1 MPDFAP
7 SFLTVSRE
15 RERMDDAS
23 SRKWAQEHPAV
34 EKLVRRI
41 AGDIRRCAVRQR
53 PDIPDALIQEL
64 LDDVVVNIRG
74 FAEHQLSH
82 IYELVRIGL
91 GLSAEKQLDRLLEMI
106 VREARRFTN
115 ADGGALYIR
124 NDEREVLDF
133 AIVQN
138 ESMGVHMGGTGT
150 PVTWSSV
157 LLYLPDGSENH
168 KNVSAHCALSGEAVN
183 IPEVYAAEGF
193 DFQGTRDFDAS
204 TGYRSQSML
213 VIPMRDHEEE
223 IIGVL
228 QLINARDR
236 DTGMVEPFPEDE
248 VEMITSLASE
258 AAVAVTNM
266 RLVRGLENLLN
277 SFIQAIADAIDE
289 KSPYTAG
296 HILRVAAM
304 TESLAEKINHTAQG
318 PFAGVSFSPAEM
330 AEIRMAAWLH
340 DIGKITTPEF
350 VVDKATKLET
360 VFDRIELVRNRIEIL
375 KRDREIRRLKNL
387 LAKNGATVDAS
398 PGEGDHRDLDEYL
411 SFLEAVNY
419 GGEILSEES
428 LGRIRKIASVGLTIS
443 GRPMPLLD
451 PDEVTNLSIRHGTLT
466 DEERRRVGN
475 HVNMSIRMLEG
486 LPFPKKLRRVPLYAG
501 LHHEKLDGSG
511 YPHGLTA
518 DEIPLPGRIMA
529 VADIFEALTASDR
542 PYKRGKRLS
551 EAMHILEQMVHDRK
565 LDGDVCDLLVESN
578 LVVEYARKSLSDW
591 QIDDFEWR
599 GKRYPVKKHQ
609 G

>member
-1 MPDFAP
+1 MGEIGDNRW
-7 SFLTVSRE
+7 V
-15 RERMDDAS
+15 
-23 SRKWAQEHPAV
+23 QEHPAV
-34 EKLVRRI
+34 ERLVRRI
-41 AGDIRRCAVRQR
+41 AADIRRCAVSQR
-53 PDIPDALIQEL
+53 PDIPDALINEL
-64 LDDVVVNIRG
+64 LDDVVGNVRL
-74 FAEHQLSH
+74 FAERQLSH
-82 IYELVRIGL
+82 IYELVQIGL
-91 GLSAEKQLDRLLEMI
+91 GLSAEKQLDRLLDMI

-124 NDEREVLDF
+124 DDEREVLDF

-138 ESMGVHMGGTGT
+138 ESMGIHMGGTGA

-157 LLYLPDGSENH
+157 LLYQPDGTENH
-168 KNVSAHCALSGEAVN
+168 QNVSAHCALNGSPVN
-183 IPEVYAAEGF
+183 IPDVYVAEGF
-193 DFQGTRDFDAS
+193 DFQGTKEFDAS
-204 TGYRSQSML
+204 TGYRSRSML

-236 DTGMVEPFPEDE
+236 DTGEVGAFPEEE
-248 VEMITSLASE
+248 VEMVTSLASE

-277 SFIQAIADAIDE
+277 AFIQTIADAIDE

-304 TESLAEKINHTAQG
+304 TERLAEKVNAAESG
-318 PFAGVSFSPAEM
+318 PFAVISFSPAEM

-360 VFDRIELVRNRIEIL
+360 VFDRIELVRNRVEIL
-375 KRDREIRRLKNL
+375 KRDREIRRLRNL
-387 LAKNGATVDAS
+387 LAAGGGGTVA
-398 PGEGDHRDLDEYL
+398 PEAAEVDHRDLDDYL
-411 SFLEAVNY
+411 RFLEEVNV
-419 GGEILSEES
+419 GGESLSEES
-428 LGRIRKIASVGLTIS
+428 LQRIRKIAGVGLTI
-443 GRPMPLLD
+443 GGKPMPLLD
-451 PDEVTNLSIRHGTLT
+451 TDEVKNLSIRQGTLT
-466 DEERRRVGN
+466 EDERRRVGN
-475 HVNMSIRMLEG
+475 HVNVSIKMLEG

-511 YPHGLTA
+511 YPHGLSG
-518 DEIPLPGRIMA
+518 DEIPLQARIMA

-551 EAMHILEQMVHDRK
+551 EAMHILEQMVHDHK
-565 LDGDVCDLLVESN
+565 LDGDVCDLLVESG
-578 LVVEYARKSLSDW
+578 LVVEYAQGSLSDW
-591 QIDDFEWR
+591 QTDDFEWR
-599 GKRYPVKKHQ
+599 GKRYPVKNHQ

>member
-1 MPDFAP
+1 
-7 SFLTVSRE
+7 
-15 RERMDDAS
+15 MDEMRGYSWVQD
-23 SRKWAQEHPAV
+23 HPAV

-64 LDDVVVNIRG
+64 LDDVVANVRI
-74 FAEHQLSH
+74 FAERQLSH

-138 ESMGVHMGGTGT
+138 DSMGVHMGGTGL
-150 PVTWSSV
+150 PVSWSSV

-168 KNVSAHCALSGEAVN
+168 KNVSAHCALTGKAIN
-183 IPEVYAAEGF
+183 IPDVYAAEGF
-193 DFQGTRDFDAS
+193 DFQGTKDFDAS

-213 VIPMRDHEEE
+213 VIPMRDHEDE

-228 QLINARDR
+228 QLINARER
-236 DTGMVEPFPEDE
+236 ETGVVAPFPEEE
-248 VEMITSLASE
+248 VEMATALASE

-277 SFIQAIADAIDE
+277 SFIQTIADAIDE

-304 TESLAEKINHTAQG
+304 TECLVEKINSATEG
-318 PFAGVSFSPAEM
+318 PFAEVSFSPAEM

-360 VFDRIELVRNRIEIL
+360 VFDRIELVRSRVEIL

-387 LAKNGATVDAS
+387 LATGGGIPSADLPSDEVDHS
-398 PGEGDHRDLDEYL
+398 DLDEYL
-411 SFLEAVNY
+411 RFLEAVNY
-419 GGEILSEES
+419 GGENLSEES
-428 LGRIRKIASVGLTIS
+428 LGRIRKIAGVGLTI
-443 GRPMPLLD
+443 GGKPMPLLD
-451 PDEVTNLSIRHGTLT
+451 TDEVKNLSIRQGTLT
-466 DEERRRVGN
+466 EDERKRVGN

-511 YPHGLTA
+511 YPKGLA
-518 DEIPLPGRIMA
+518 ANDIPLPGRIMA

-551 EAMHILEQMVHDRK
+551 EAMQILEQMVHDRK
-565 LDGDVCDLLVESN
+565 LDGDLCDLLVESG
-578 LVVEYARKSLSDW
+578 LVVEYARESLADW

-599 GKRYPVKKHQ
+599 GKRYSVRGRQ

>member
-1 MPDFAP
+1 
-7 SFLTVSRE
+7 
-15 RERMDDAS
+15 MDEARDN
-23 SRKWAQEHPAV
+23 RWVQGHPAV

-64 LDDVVVNIRG
+64 LDDVVVNVRS
-74 FAEHQLSH
+74 FAERQLSH

-124 NDEREVLDF
+124 SDEREVLDF

-138 ESMGVHMGGTGT
+138 DSMGVHMGGTGES
-150 PVTWSSV
+150 VTWSSV
-157 LLYLPDGSENH
+157 LLYQPDGTENH
-168 KNVSAHCALSGEAVN
+168 QNVSAHCALNGTPVN
-183 IPEVYAAEGF
+183 IPDVYTAEGF
-193 DFQGTRDFDAS
+193 DFQGTKDFDAS

-213 VIPMRDHEEE
+213 VIPMRDHEDE

-228 QLINARDR
+228 QLINAQDR
-236 DTGMVEPFPEDE
+236 ETGTVGPFPDEE
-248 VEMITSLASE
+248 VEMATALASE

-277 SFIQAIADAIDE
+277 SFIQTIADAIDE

-304 TESLAEKINHTAQG
+304 TERLVEKINSATEG
-318 PFAGVSFSPAEM
+318 PFAEVCFSPAEM
-330 AEIRMAAWLH
+330 AEVRMAAWLH
-340 DIGKITTPEF
+340 DIGKITTPES

-360 VFDRIELVRNRIEIL
+360 VFDRIELVRCRVEIL
-375 KRDREIRRLKNL
+375 KRDREIRRLRNL
-387 LAKNGATVDAS
+387 LATDGVSTGRS
-398 PGEGDHRDLDEYL
+398 GEEADHRDLDEYL
-411 SFLEAVNY
+411 DFLETVNY
-419 GGEILSEES
+419 GGENLPEES
-428 LGRIRKIASVGLTIS
+428 LQRIRKIAGVWLDIG
-443 GRPMPLLD
+443 GRSMPLLD
-451 PDEVTNLSIRHGTLT
+451 ADEVTNLSIRQGTLT
-466 DEERRRVGN
+466 EDERKRVGN
-475 HVNMSIRMLEG
+475 HVNMSIKMLEG

-511 YPHGLTA
+511 YPKGLVA
-518 DEIPLPGRIMA
+518 GDIPLPGRIMA

-551 EAMHILEQMVHDRK
+551 ESMRILEQMVHDHK
-565 LDGDVCDLLVESN
+565 LDGDVCDLLVESG
-578 LVVEYARKSLSDW
+578 LVMEYAREALSGW
-591 QIDDFEWR
+591 QMDDFEWR
-599 GKRYPVKKHQ
+599 GKRYPISNHQ

>member
-1 MPDFAP
+1 
-7 SFLTVSRE
+7 
-15 RERMDDAS
+15 MDDA
-23 SRKWAQEHPAV
+23 RDNKWVQEHPAV
-34 EKLVRRI
+34 EKLVRRV
-41 AGDIRRCAVRQR
+41 AGDIRRCAVKQR
-53 PDIPDALIQEL
+53 PDIPDALIEEL
-64 LDDVVVNIRG
+64 LDDVVTNVRT
-74 FAEHQLSH
+74 FAERQLSH

-150 PVTWSSV
+150 PVSWSSV

-168 KNVSAHCALSGEAVN
+168 QNVSAHCALTGEPVN
-183 IPEVYAAEGF
+183 IPDVYTAAGF
-193 DFQGTRDFDAS
+193 DFQGTKDFDAS

-213 VIPMRDHEEE
+213 VIPMRDHEDE

-236 DTGMVEPFPEDE
+236 ESGAVGAFPDEE
-248 VEMITSLASE
+248 VEMVTALASE

-277 SFIQAIADAIDE
+277 AFIQAIADAIDE

-304 TESLAEKINHTAQG
+304 TESLVEKINSVDHG
-318 PFAGVSFSPAEM
+318 PFAQVFFPPAEV

-360 VFDRIELVRNRIEIL
+360 VFDRIELVRSRIEIL

-387 LAKNGATVDAS
+387 LATGGGGVAPPAAT
-398 PGEGDHRDLDEYL
+398 EGDDGDLDEYL
-411 SFLEAVNY
+411 RFLEAVNY
-419 GGEILSEES
+419 GGENLPEES
-428 LGRIRKIASVGLTIS
+428 LARIRKIAGVGLTIG
-443 GRPMPLLD
+443 GRAMPLLD
-451 PDEVTNLSIRHGTLT
+451 TDEVNNLSIRQGTLT
-466 DEERRRVGN
+466 EDERRRVGN
-475 HVNMSIRMLEG
+475 HVNMSIKMLEG

-511 YPHGLTA
+511 YPKGLTNG
-518 DEIPLPGRIMA
+518 EIPLPGRIMA

-551 EAMHILEQMVHDRK
+551 EAMHILEQMVHDGK
-565 LDGDVCDLLVESN
+565 LDGDVCDLLVESS
-578 LVVEYARKSLSDW
+578 LVVDYARESLADW
-591 QIDDFEWR
+591 QADDFEWR
-599 GKRYPVKKHQ
+599 GKRYPVSNHQ